1 MAVPIVKMK
10 VGAMASQEEQHR
22 AFRWPERMM
31 KAESPHSCQVWDS
44 LERAEAKVGR
54 EWVGKIYQIA
64 SHTRK
69 NLQGYLGTR
78 YSFSYECNCGIN
90 FQ

>member
-10 VGAMASQEEQHR
+10 VGAVARQEEHQR
-22 AFRWPERMM
+22 TFRWPGQMM
-31 KAESPHSCQVWDS
+31 KAESPHLRQVWDS

-54 EWVGKIYQIA
+54 ERVGKIYQIP

-69 NLQGYLGTR
+69 ICKVIWVLVTHFIMYVIVG
-78 YSFSYECNCGIN
+78 
-90 FQ
+90 

>member
-10 VGAMASQEEQHR
+10 VGAMASQEEHQR
-22 AFRWPERMM
+22 TFRWPEQMM
-31 KAESPHSCQVWDS
+31 KAESPHLHQVWDS
-44 LERAEAKVGR
+44 LEKAEAKVGR
-54 EWVGKIYQIA
+54 EWVGKMYQIP

-78 YSFSYECNCGIN
+78 YSFSNECNCGI